1 MFSMARGEKNI
12 NGDLSSFFQENDQ
25 RREQEKK
32 MEARRLQREAE
43 QQRKNTGKGNMSPGM
58 RFPTI

>member
-1 MFSMARGEKNI
+1 MARGEKNI

>member
-1 MFSMARGEKNI
+1 MGKNI

-32 MEARRLQREAE
+32 MEARRIQREAE
-43 QQRKNTGKGNMSPGM
+43 QQRKVTGKCNMSPGM
-58 RFPTI
+58 RFQTI